1 MGQSADLVEA
11 LKRELRARKLTYQQV
26 AGALSMAESSVKR
39 MFSSGNLTLAKLEAV
54 CAWADIDYATL
65 VRTRTDDLSLLTAL
79 TRQQEAELVGD
90 RKFFLITVC
99 LMNHVTFEQILDAY
113 LLEPAE
119 VVGAMTRLDRIGLI
133 KLLPNNRYKLLLS
146 RTFGWIPN
154 GPMQQFFK
162 TNVPG
167 FFNCDFSA
175 AGELLVF
182 INVRLSPT
190 HSAGLTDRVK
200 RLMRDLSDQHNED
213 ANLDLRDRPTMSI
226 LVAARRWETDF
237 MQDLV
242 RPSGKK

>member
-1 MGQSADLVEA
+1 MGQSADLVDA
-11 LKRELRARKLTYQQV
+11 LKRELRARKLTYAQV

-39 MFSSGNLTLAKLEAV
+39 MFASGNLTLSKLEAV
-54 CAWADIDYATL
+54 CVWADIDYATL
-65 VRTRTDDLSLLTAL
+65 VRSRTDDQSLLTVL
-79 TRQQEAELVGD
+79 TRQQEAELVGN
-90 RKFFLITVC
+90 RKLFLVTVC
-99 LMNHVTFEQILDAY
+99 LMNHVPYEHILESY

-119 VVGAMTRLDRIGLI
+119 VVAIMTKLDRIGLI

-167 FFNCDFSA
+167 YFNCDFTR
-175 AGELLVF
+175 AGELLMF
-182 INVRLSPT
+182 INVRLSQI

-200 RLMRDLSDQHNED
+200 RLMRDLSDLHNED
-213 ANLDLRDRPTMSI
+213 ASLELRDRPTMSV
-226 LVAARRWETDF
+226 LVAVRRWEQDF

-242 RPSGKK
+242 RVPK